1 MVQSWP
7 EDKKSII
14 ISQPLSSEKV
24 FLARMFHELS
34 GLREEWDERHA
45 NQWGKNE

>member
-14 ISQPLSSEKV
+14 MSQPISSKKT
-24 FLARMFHELS
+24 FP
-34 GLREEWDERHA
+34 REAWDERHA
-45 NQWGKNE
+45 NHWGKNEQREPARLD